1 MITMKKIIKILF
13 AILILL
19 IIFAGITTL
28 LQKDILQNGPGLD
41 EYTTIIGNNSNG
53 TVYKITCGNASSSD
67 TAIMILGVHS
77 LESGIHNAT
86 NEKIMKFTKEHS
98 LNKKF
103 IVYFIKLNFNDSGM
117 NTSDY
122 DTNRHMGELLAH
134 EYVLPDIEKY
144 NPYII
149 VDAHEMESYW
159 DTQRYV
165 GIIDNKSSVTMEYA
179 GKIGEN
185 LSYPVLKVKT
195 GTSPKWVTKPLVKKN
210 HNVVLFETA
219 QIDSQKNKTKTAID
233 LVRTIDKLPVY

>member
-28 LQKDILQNGPGLD
+28 LQKDILNGPGLD

-86 NEKIMKFTKEHS
+86 NETIMKFTKEHS

-117 NTSDY
+117 NT
-122 DTNRHMGELLAH
+122 
-134 EYVLPDIEKY
+134 

-179 GKIGEN
+179 EKIGEN

-210 HNVVLFETA
+210 HNVILFETA